1 MELGPQE
8 SRAADL
14 PRQQPTGSC
23 QANAALSPGGEPAVV
38 HGNVSDH
45 AMVHGLLRAVRH
57 APSYEDFIA
66 WLDEP
71 SYEPADRL
79 LIKHGQQIVA
89 HAQVLHRTAWFDGVK
104 LPIGG
109 VQDLIVL
116 PECAQLGYDRLLL
129 VAAEKAMRESQA
141 ILSIAWSDRPDAF
154 RACGW
159 KDACVW
165 GFSQVNMG
173 DILAHLAS
181 QIAPAPQRSRG
192 LKIRMWRHVELD
204 ALRTV
209 YRDCASQYWGAL
221 YRAEHYWQWLAG
233 RKSHSEILVAVAGR
247 DDWEHLELE
256 PRIVGYAVTR
266 GPKVL
271 ELCCLPEYAR
281 AAPRLLVRACQDAV
295 ERDFHTLTLHTPASD
310 PLHELIVTAGGSWRT
325 DERQAGGALMVK
337 LLDPARWVEA
347 IYPVLRRR
355 MKGAGLARPC
365 QICFDTGQEHYR
377 LVLTRRSSRL
387 VADETAAAE
396 VCCNPDCF
404 SALLLGNLPVSQA
417 RDEGRLRV
425 ADEEILHKLTV
436 LFPSALFWQSQ
447 FDMLCT

>member
-1 MELGPQE
+1 MELGSQE

-14 PRQQPTGSC
+14 PRHQPTGSC
-23 QANAALSPGGEPAVV
+23 LASSALSAVAGPTVV
-38 HGNVSDH
+38 HGNVGDH
-45 AMVHGLLRAVRH
+45 SLVHSLLRAVQQG
-57 APSYEDFIA
+57 PSYEDFIT

-71 SYEPADRL
+71 SYEAADRL
-79 LIKHGQQIVA
+79 LIKHGPQIVA
-89 HAQVLHRTAWFDGVK
+89 HVQVLHRTAWFDGVK
-104 LPIGG
+104 LPTCG
-109 VQDLIVL
+109 VQDLAVL
-116 PECAQLGYDRLLL
+116 PEFAQLGYDRLLL
-129 VAAEKAMRESQA
+129 SAAEKAMRESQT
-141 ILSIAWSDRPDAF
+141 ILSIAWSDRPEIF

-165 GFSQVNMG
+165 GYSQVNMG
-173 DILAHLAS
+173 DILAHLESQTVPAS
-181 QIAPAPQRSRG
+181 RRSRG

-209 YRDCASQYWGAL
+209 YRDCASQYWGAV
-221 YRAEHYWQWLAG
+221 YRAEHYWQWLTG
-233 RKSHSEILVAVAGR
+233 RKAHSEILVAVAGR
-247 DDWEHLELE
+247 DDWEHLETE

-281 AAPRLLVRACQDAV
+281 VAPRLLVRACQDAV

-325 DERQAGGALMVK
+325 DERQVGAMVVK

-365 QICFDTGQEHYR
+365 QICFDTGEEHYR

-396 VCCNPDCF
+396 VCCDPDCF
-404 SALLLGNLPVSQA
+404 SALLIGNLHVLRA

-425 ADEEILHKLTV
+425 TDEEMLHKLTV
-436 LFPSALFWQSQ
+436 LFPPALFWQSQ
-447 FDMLCT
+447 FDLPCS